1 MVPLEER
8 TIQEKV
14 IIKKTTEYILVFHI
28 TILLFLKILKLLA
41 IVYLRI
47 TTSHEISLTDYCS
60 SNTLTLLNYEL
71 L

>member
-14 IIKKTTEYILVFHI
+14 IIKRTTEYILVFRI
-28 TILLFLKILKLLA
+28 TILLFLKILLV

-47 TTSHEISLTDYCS
+47 TTSHEISLTDHYGS
-60 SNTLTLLNYEL
+60 KTLTLLNYEL

>member
-14 IIKKTTEYILVFHI
+14 IIKRTTEYILV
-28 TILLFLKILKLLA
+28 LLFLKILKLLV

-47 TTSHEISLTDYCS
+47 TTNHEISLTDPCGS
-60 SNTLTLLNYEL
+60 ETLTLLNSEL

>member
-14 IIKKTTEYILVFHI
+14 IIKRATEYILLFHI
-28 TILLFLKILKLLA
+28 TILLFLKILKLLV

-47 TTSHEISLTDYCS
+47 TTSHEISLTDPCGS
-60 SNTLTLLNYEL
+60 ETLTLLNSEL

>member
-14 IIKKTTEYILVFHI
+14 IIKRTTEYILVFRI
-28 TILLFLKILKLLA
+28 TILLFLKILLV

-47 TTSHEISLTDYCS
+47 TTSHEISLTDPCG